1 MERPELAERAWR
13 VDERAVHEDEDRS
26 PARRGRHLVDLAAAA
41 LQPGQLFRR
50 QLVYAGLDPVIELLR
65 HGGGGELRRLVL
77 GSARDDLERVHP
89 DFAEEVAHAAARR
102 R

>member
-1 MERPELAERAWR
+1 MERPELAERTWR
-13 VDERAVHEDEDRS
+13 VDERAVHEYEDRS
-26 PARRGRHLVDLAAAA
+26 PARRGRHLADLAAAA

-50 QLVYAGLDPVIELLR
+50 QLVNAGLDPVIEFPR
-65 HGGGGELRRLVL
+65 HGRGRELRGLVL
-77 GSARDDLERVHP
+77 GSAGDDLERIHP